1 MLFLIDT
8 TKNVNPYYDPYAED
22 IDNNHYQ
29 LFWFIEE
36 NNNFFNF
43 ENNHIQQLDSE
54 NLKWIFWILSVLS
67 GVISFFCLHLSKH

>member
-8 TKNVNPYYDPYAED
+8 TKNANAYYDPYAEEL
-22 IDNNHYQ
+22 DNNHYEVIRFLQ
-29 LFWFIEE
+29 E
-36 NNNFFNF
+36 NNNLLNV
-43 ENNHIQQLDSE
+43 ENYNIQEHPFE